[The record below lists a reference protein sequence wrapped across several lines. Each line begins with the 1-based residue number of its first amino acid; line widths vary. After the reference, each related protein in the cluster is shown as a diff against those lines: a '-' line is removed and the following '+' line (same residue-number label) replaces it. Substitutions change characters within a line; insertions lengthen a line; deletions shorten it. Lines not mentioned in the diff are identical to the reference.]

1 MVANI
6 FVVLKHASF
15 LRLLGPVSDWFHAFS
30 ALKRL
35 FDAFHHNLGISILN
49 MSLDMIYLSQ
59 IVELLDASIL
69 AVIGKT
75 HEYCVSKL
83 VIKPDRRELREG
95 EYDVH

>member
-1 MVANI
+1 
-6 FVVLKHASF
+6 
-15 LRLLGPVSDWFHAFS
+15 
-30 ALKRL
+30 
-35 FDAFHHNLGISILN
+35 